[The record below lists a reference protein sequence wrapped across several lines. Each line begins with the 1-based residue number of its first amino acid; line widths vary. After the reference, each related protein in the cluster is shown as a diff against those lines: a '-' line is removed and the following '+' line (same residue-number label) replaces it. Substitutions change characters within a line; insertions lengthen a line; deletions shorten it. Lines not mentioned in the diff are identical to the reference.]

1 MTNYEIDILKRAL
14 LKIEQKEV
22 MRFKN
27 LPCQKTELSKE
38 FENNI
43 HKLAKK
49 RKNLIWQAT
58 KTVPR
63 RIAFVF
69 IAAIITFCMMM
80 SISAIRLPVV
90 NFFVNIYEEF
100 ISVFIEEDEDVEI
113 PDTIEEIYHPSYMID
128 NYTLLSNTA
137 NDNYVENIWMD
148 TSNNIMILTQ
158 DILKTDYQVHL
169 DNQGVNYQPANFTN
183 TNVHFMSKNGQYI
196 FIWTNEYYL
205 FELICST
212 QTELDEI
219 EKLIDSLSVVN

>member
-27 LPCQKTELSKE
+27 LPCQNTELSKE

-113 PDTIEEIYHPSYMID
+113 PNTIEEIYHPSYMID